1 MSISL
6 YDSLK
11 SSYGDKKATNKI
23 INDGYKLDGSLSSH
37 NQTVFYNPTSKKL
50 LYNIAGTHNIND
62 WGTDFYLGMG
72 KLKDTNRYK
81 EADNI
86 LKQAKQ
92 KYGDNISTTITGHS
106 LGGTIAQ
113 GISKKDDKLF
123 SLNAGYTIGQKTRNK
138 GHNKTNL
145 RTSGDIVS
153 LFGSNAKNIK
163 SLQNNNLTTNNLLY
177 DVLASHNVDNIKHD
191 KIFV

>member
-1 MSISL
+1 MSVTL

-23 INDGYKLDGSLSSH
+23 INDGYKLDSMLSSH
-37 NQTVFYNPTSKKL
+37 NQKVFYNPTTKKL
-50 LYNIAGTHNIND
+50 LYNIAGTHNLTD
-62 WGTDFYLGMG
+62 WGTDFYLGIG
-72 KLKDTNRYK
+72 KLKETNRYK
-81 EADNI
+81 EADNV
-86 LKQAKQ
+86 LKKAKL
-92 KYGDNISTTITGHS
+92 KYGNDISTTITGHS

-123 SLNAGYTIGQKTRNK
+123 SLDAGYTIGQKTRNK

-153 LFGSNAKNIK
+153 IFGANAGNMKTLK
-163 SLQNNNLTTNNLLY
+163 NNNISTNSIIFDAGL
-177 DVLASHNVDNIKHD
+177 SHDVDNIKNDH
-191 KIFV
+191 IFV